1 MKVVHKNPDA
11 KGEPGNWLDK
21 AKAFEASADTEK
33 AAAAYEKAI
42 RENPLNEYAYDRL
55 MIIYRKNKEYK
66 KEKAVIVAAI
76 KAFDQFYKNASKVSR
91 SKKIVSL
98 SKAFMKSTGLA
109 DNKGKILYQKEPLA
123 RWNKRKAVVEKRL
136 KTTSV

>member
-11 KGEPGNWLDK
+11 KDEPGNWLDK
-21 AKAFEASADTEK
+21 AKAFEDSGESEK
-33 AAAAYEKAI
+33 AAVAYEKTI
-42 RENPLNEYAYDRL
+42 KENPLNEYAYDRL

-66 KEKAVIVAAI
+66 KEKAVIARAI
-76 KAFDQFYKNASKVSR
+76 KAFEQFYKSTSKISR

-109 DNKGKILYQKEPLA
+109 DSKGKLLYQKEPLA
-123 RWNKRKAVVEKRL
+123 RWNKRKSVVEKR
-136 KTTSV
+136 VNG